1 MHRSFNS
8 IFILIF
14 FALFFTTSG
23 NLYTDDRT
31 INDISFRF
39 TITLPAEWER
49 KDMKETIDK
58 DGISYSFER
67 KDKKFTCMLLAF
79 KLTTV
84 KNLDDFIY
92 NMEKDIKLNIP
103 QRSGDYSE
111 KDFGNYDMKSAV
123 YKDNDFYEVI
133 YYYRTKLPDA
143 TNNFVYMVR
152 FITTLIEVNNDNE
165 AQVKTIVDS
174 FKSTIE

>member
-1 MHRSFNS
+1 LN
-8 IFILIF
+8 F
-14 FALFFTTSG
+14 FALNS
-23 NLYTDDRT
+23 LLARSTDNIVID
-31 INDISFRF
+31 DISYRF
-39 TITLPAEWER
+39 TITLPADWER
-49 KDMKETIDK
+49 KNMTETKDK

-92 NMEKDIKLNIP
+92 NMEKDITLNIP
-103 QRSGDYSE
+103 QKSGDYTE
-111 KDFGNYDMKSAV
+111 QDFGNYDMKAAV
-123 YKDNDFYEVI
+123 YKDAIFYEVI

-143 TNNFVYMVR
+143 TNNYVYMVR
-152 FITTLIEVNNDNE
+152 FITTPIEVNNDNE
-165 AQVKTIVDS
+165 TQIKNIVDS

>member
-1 MHRSFNS
+1 MQKRFFS
-8 IFILIF
+8 IFILIIF
-14 FALFFTTSG
+14 TLFFVPQTT
-23 NLYTDDRT
+23 LFTDDRT
-31 INDISFRF
+31 INDITFKF
-39 TITLPAEWER
+39 TITFPQDWEK
-49 KDMKETIDK
+49 KDMKETVDR

-92 NMEKDIKLNIP
+92 NMEKDISLNIP
-103 QRSGDYSE
+103 PKSGDYTE
-111 KDFGNYDMKSAV
+111 KDFGNFDMKSSV
-123 YKDNDFYEVI
+123 YKDTNFYEWI
-133 YYYRTKLPDA
+133 YFFRTKLPDA

-152 FITTLIEVNNDNE
+152 FITTPINVLSENE
-165 AQVKTIVDS
+165 AQIKTIVDS

>member
-1 MHRSFNS
+1 MHKSFNS

-14 FALFFTTSG
+14 FALGFSLSG
-23 NLYTDDRT
+23 FHNYDNII
-31 INDISFRF
+31 INDYSFKF
-39 TITLPAEWER
+39 TITLPADWDR
-49 KDMKETIDK
+49 KDMTETKDK

-92 NMEKDIKLNIP
+92 NMEKDITLNIP
-103 QRSGDYSE
+103 QKSGDYTE
-111 KDFGNYDMKSAV
+111 KDFGNYDMKSGV
-123 YKDNDFYEVI
+123 YKDNNFYEVI

-143 TNNFVYMVR
+143 TNNYVYMIR
-152 FITTLIEVNNDNE
+152 FITTPIEVNNDNE
-165 AQVKTIVDS
+165 AQIKIIVDS

>member
-1 MHRSFNS
+1 
-8 IFILIF
+8 LIF
-14 FALFFTTSG
+14 FALSIFFAG
-23 NLYTDDRT
+23 YIYYDNII
-31 INDISFRF
+31 INDYSYRF
-39 TITLPAEWER
+39 TVTLPSDWER
-49 KDMKETIDK
+49 KEMNETKDK

-92 NMEKDIKLNIP
+92 NMEKDITLNIP
-103 QRSGDYSE
+103 TKSGDYTE

-165 AQVKTIVDS
+165 AQIKTIVDS
-174 FKSTIE
+174 FKSTTE

>member
-1 MHRSFNS
+1 MLKFFKS
-8 IFILIF
+8 ISTLIF
-14 FALFFTTSG
+14 CALCLTLFS
-23 NLYTDDRT
+23 NSHYDDRI
-31 INDISFRF
+31 INDYSYKF
-39 TITLPAEWER
+39 TITLPADWDK
-49 KDMKETIDK
+49 KDMTETKDK

-92 NMEKDIKLNIP
+92 NMEKDISLNIP
-103 QRSGDYSE
+103 QKSGGYTD

-123 YKDNDFYEVI
+123 YKDTNFYEVV
-133 YYYRTKLPDA
+133 YFYRTKLPDA
-143 TNNFVYMVR
+143 PNNYVYMVR
-152 FITTLIEVNNDNE
+152 FITTPIEVNNDNE
-165 AQVKTIVDS
+165 AQIKIIVDS